1 MKFKNGK
8 ELSYLELI
16 KRLNIMGVEYNS
28 NIIGKKYYIDLYNNA
43 IKSSKNKEKIKNDI
57 EKDQIY
63 INFYN
68 EKLKKRKECSFLI
81 EKEKNIIDNNL
92 QIYNNKNYKE
102 NFNSK
107 KNLFGDFNGS
117 LLNKIVLSHL
127 CFITYDHAKNNS
139 ETFEKILNKLNIPIH
154 ALNKISIKNA
164 CSKIKEIII
173 ELINIIDII
182 IIDKFSY
189 IVIFSFIVILF
200 IIFIFFIK
208 RK

>member
-127 CFITYDHAKNNS
+127 CFITYDHAKKNS
-139 ETFEKILNKLNIPIH
+139 ETFEKILNKLNVPIH

>member
-28 NIIGKKYYIDLYNNA
+28 NIIAKKYYIDLYNNA

-81 EKEKNIIDNNL
+81 EKEKNIMDNNL
-92 QIYNNKNYKE
+92 QIYNDKNYKE

-107 KNLFGDFNGS
+107 KNLFRDFNGS

-127 CFITYDHAKNNS
+127 CFIAYDHAKNNS
-139 ETFEKILNKLNIPIH
+139 ETFQKILNKLNIPIH

-173 ELINIIDII
+173 ELINIMDII

>member
-102 NFNSK
+102 NYNSK
-107 KNLFGDFNGS
+107 KNLFRDFNGS

-127 CFITYDHAKNNS
+127 CFITYDHAKKNS